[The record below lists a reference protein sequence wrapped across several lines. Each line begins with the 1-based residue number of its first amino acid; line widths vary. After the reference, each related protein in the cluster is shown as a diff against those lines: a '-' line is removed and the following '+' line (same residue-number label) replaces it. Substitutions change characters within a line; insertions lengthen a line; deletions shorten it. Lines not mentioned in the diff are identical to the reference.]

1 MLYMGKVVLTIA
13 DEDMEMDKG
22 RVSQDVDIHGK
33 IVVKIQR
40 GEVVNPTEETTEW
53 PLANGYRLPETQFSS
68 KEVIKDNH
76 VSHSIR

>member
-1 MLYMGKVVLTIA
+1 MLTIA
-13 DEDMEMDKG
+13 DEDMEMDEE
-22 RVSQDVDIHGK
+22 RVSQNVDIHGK

-40 GEVVNPTEETTEW
+40 GEVVKPVEETTEW
-53 PLANGYRLPETQFSS
+53 PLSNGYHLPETQFSS